1 MYLEWQVHW
10 YLESMFFKKK
20 KKTLNWTRG
29 AKLDNN

>member
-1 MYLEWQVHW
+1 MASPLV
-10 YLESMFFKKK
+10 FGINVFKKK